1 MKKIDRSDVLSITE
15 RSERAARRKIIEE
28 LFYDF
33 YRSRHQVYWVN
44 FVRGLCLGLGTII
57 GGTVI
62 VAFLIWLLGQIAI
75 WFPGIGEYIR
85 QIIDAIKSR

>member
-1 MKKIDRSDVLSITE
+1 MKKMNGSDALSITE
-15 RSERAARRKIIEE
+15 RSERAARRKLIEE

-57 GGTVI
+57 GGTVV
-62 VAFLIWLLGQIAI
+62 VAFLVWLLGQFAG
-75 WFPGIGEYIR
+75 WFPEIGDYI
-85 QIIDAIKSR
+85 QEIIRAIKK